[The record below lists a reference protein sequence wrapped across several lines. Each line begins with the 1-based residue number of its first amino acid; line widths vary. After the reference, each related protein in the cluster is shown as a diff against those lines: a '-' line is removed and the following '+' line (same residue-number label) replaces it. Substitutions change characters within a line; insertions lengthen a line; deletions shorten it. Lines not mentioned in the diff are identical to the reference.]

1 MPLLSFWKS
10 HKEEVLAMSLD
21 RIVNMAGNGVLSDG
35 NETSV
40 ELKQY
45 FSEIDPEKLAEYAK
59 HCLVSGFDKSGF
71 VLQDVIN
78 EIARRLDFVVT
89 NGRYQGTRND
99 IGFDGIWS
107 NGIDD
112 FVVEIKTTDAYLIDL
127 DTPDNYRSQ
136 LFESKVVNK
145 DAICL
150 IVVGRNE
157 KQSKAL
163 EMQLRGSRHAWSM
176 RIISVDALIKLM
188 LVNSSTSSKEMTEKI
203 HTILKPFEYIK
214 VDKIVDVLFTATEEK
229 NSDVEVF
236 NTPELEN
243 TSESSIR
250 VASSKDLIAEKRISA
265 IEHLTK
271 KLNTNFIKRRQ
282 TFYADQSGEVH
293 VSIAVSKNYNNGV
306 GNGVYW
312 YGYHKRQSDYL
323 SKAKFAYM
331 VYGMLDRSESYA
343 IPFKDIEKWKMH
355 MDFSEPEGRER
366 YWHIRIFEKP
376 NGLVLKLNDGSE
388 ILLNEYKI

>member
-21 RIVNMAGNGVLSDG
+21 RVVNMAGNGVLADG
-35 NETSV
+35 NETSE

-59 HCLVSGFDKSGF
+59 HCLISGFDKSGF

-78 EIARRLDFVVT
+78 EIARRLDFEVI
-89 NGRYQGTRND
+89 NGRYQGIRND
-99 IGFDGIWS
+99 IGFDGIWK
-107 NGIDD
+107 NGVDD

-127 DTPDNYRSQ
+127 DTPDGYRTQ
-136 LFESKVVNK
+136 LIESNLVNK
-145 DAICL
+145 NTICL

-188 LVNSSTSSKEMTEKI
+188 LVNSSTSSKEITEKI

-214 VDKIVDVLFTATEEK
+214 VDKIVDVLFAATEEK

-236 NTPELEN
+236 NVSELEI
-243 TSESSIR
+243 SSKVSNGIE
-250 VASSKDLIAEKRISA
+250 SSKDLISEKRISA
-265 IEHLTK
+265 IERITK

-282 TFYADQSGEVH
+282 TFYTDQSGNINVA
-293 VSIAVSKNYNNGV
+293 IAVSKNYNNNIA
-306 GNGVYW
+306 NGGYW

-323 SKAKFAYM
+323 SKTKIAYM
-331 VYGMLDRSESYA
+331 IYSMLDRNECYA
-343 IPFKDIEKWKMH
+343 IPFEDIEKWKAH
-355 MDFSEPEGRER
+355 MDFSEPEGREK
-366 YWHIRIFEKP
+366 YWHVRVFNKP
-376 NGLVLKLNDGSE
+376 NGLLLKLNDGSD
-388 ILLNEYKI
+388 ISLAKYQI